1 MKIAMHRR
9 HALQTM
15 ALTAASV
22 TTAAFLTGCT
32 KTQSIRFEGVD
43 ITGAEYGKDFPL
55 PDAYGKT
62 RSIQEFS
69 GKVVVV
75 FFGYTQCPDVCPT
88 TLQELVE
95 AKALLGAQGDRLQG
109 VFVSLDPERDTPEV
123 LRAYAE
129 AFDPEMVALTGS
141 ESQISALAKDFK
153 VFFKKVEGRQPGSYT
168 LDHSAGMYMYD
179 PRGRLRV
186 YQRYGQGPQAL
197 AQDAKAL
204 LDEVTS
210 A

>member
-1 MKIAMHRR
+1 MHRR

-15 ALTAASV
+15 ALTTASV
-22 TTAAFLTGCT
+22 AAATILVGCS
-32 KTQSIRFEGVD
+32 KPQSIHFEGVD
-43 ITGAEYGKDFPL
+43 ITGAEYGKDFAL
-55 PDAYGKT
+55 PDAHGRP
-62 RSIQEFS
+62 RSIQEFA

-95 AKALLGAQGDRLQG
+95 AKALLGEQGGRLQG

-129 AFDPEMVALTGS
+129 AFDPEMVALTGT
-141 ESQISALAKDFK
+141 EAQISAVAKDFK
-153 VFFKKVEGRQPGSYT
+153 VFFKKVQSKQAGSYT

-179 PRGRLRV
+179 PQGRLRV

-197 AQDAKAL
+197 AKDAKAL
-204 LDEVTS
+204 LNETAS